1 MPRDFVV
8 RMYTVPTTY
17 HAHPRST
24 RRYPQYVVPKR
35 IQKSSNAKQQN
46 HVTHATATEQ
56 PSDCAHS
63 LSNASLRDRQ
73 IPSNTLCPGKAK
85 QTAYYKTALHPK
97 LPAVEAGTA
106 GCDRNHHPPTAQ

>member
-24 RRYPQYVVPKR
+24 RRYPQYVVPTR

-63 LSNASLRDRQ
+63 LSNASHAAVSVVEQHPVDLPWLQPVVDDFHA
-73 IPSNTLCPGKAK
+73 SHD
-85 QTAYYKTALHPK
+85 TALGGGAFP
-97 LPAVEAGTA
+97 
-106 GCDRNHHPPTAQ
+106 